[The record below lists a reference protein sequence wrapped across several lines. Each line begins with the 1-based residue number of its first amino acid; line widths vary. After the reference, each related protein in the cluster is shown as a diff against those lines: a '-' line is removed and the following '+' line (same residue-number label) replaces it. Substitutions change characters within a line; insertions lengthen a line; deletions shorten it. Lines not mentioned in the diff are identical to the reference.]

1 MKKRVIFI
9 ALAGFFV
16 SAMIIAGARYF
27 LPRYV
32 EEPAPVPET
41 NLSPDEISN
50 EAFAELFPDQYNS
63 FMAGYEEGASDPTS
77 KFEED
82 EQPMLPILYNGSAFA
97 KDYNNPNGHAH
108 AVEDA
113 NNSARMDDEV
123 GGGCLT
129 CKSSA
134 APTLIH
140 EMGDAYYDTANYWTE
155 VYPAAEEMGH
165 SSIGCSDC
173 HDPVTMELQVT
184 RPHFEEGME
193 AQGVHMDEASE
204 DEMRNYVCGQCHVT
218 YYMPSNESG
227 EPTSKPVLPLAGGY
241 SANDMF
247 AYFQTD
253 EVKATFSQDYIS
265 NISGAQMYKPRHPDY
280 ETYMQS
286 THGQLGVDCADCH
299 MPVVENE
306 DGETYTS
313 HSMSSP
319 LMDMEASCAQQE
331 GCHRKQDIPNLETTM
346 VRKSEDYNEL
356 LLETEDVLATAHY
369 YVNKL
374 ITSGADEEVIAD
386 CQKALSYSQWLWD
399 YTASENS
406 DGLHAFDVQMNNL
419 EQSLDVS
426 NSVIK
431 TATKELE
438 RLGVDIN
445 ELNSEIEK
453 TKQAVINEP
462 NPDLKYTHATNEY
475 FPPQKK

>member
-1 MKKRVIFI
+1 MKKRLVALIFFI
-9 ALAGFFV
+9 AFITALFIGV
-16 SAMIIAGARYF
+16 VRYIF
-27 LPRYV
+27 PVYI
-32 EEPAPVPET
+32 EEPAPVAET
-41 NLSPDEISN
+41 NLSPDEINN

-63 FMAGYEEGASDPTS
+63 FMAGYEEGTSEPTS
-77 KFEED
+77 KFTED

-97 KDYNNPNGHAH
+97 KDYNNTSGHAY

-113 NNSARMDDEV
+113 NSSARMDEEV
-123 GGGCLT
+123 GGGCIT

-134 APTLIH
+134 APTLMH
-140 EMGDAYYDTANYWTE
+140 EMGEAYYDTANYWTE

-184 RPHFEEGME
+184 RPHFVEGME
-193 AQGVHMDEASE
+193 QQGVDVTEASE

-218 YYMPSNESG
+218 YYMPSENG
-227 EPTSKPVLPLAGGY
+227 EPTSKPTLPLAGGY

-247 AYFQTD
+247 AYFQSE
-253 EVKATFSQDYIS
+253 EVSANFKSDYTS
-265 NISGAQMYKPRHPDY
+265 NISGAPMYKPRHPDY

-299 MPVVENE
+299 MPIVENE
-306 DGETYTS
+306 EGETYTS
-313 HSMSSP
+313 HSMVSP

-331 GCHRKQDIPNLETTM
+331 GCHRKQDIPNLQSTVQEKAEAYEAT
-346 VRKSEDYNEL
+346 
-356 LLETEDVLATAHY
+356 LLEAEDTLATAHY

-374 ITSGADEEVIAD
+374 ITSEADTEVIAQ
-386 CQKALSYSQWLWD
+386 CQELLTYSQWVWD

-406 DGLHAFDVQMNNL
+406 NGQHAFDVSMNNL
-419 EQSLDVS
+419 EKSLEVS
-426 NSVIK
+426 NYVIDI
-431 TATKELE
+431 ATKELE

-462 NPDLKYTHATNEY
+462 DPNLKYTHATNEY